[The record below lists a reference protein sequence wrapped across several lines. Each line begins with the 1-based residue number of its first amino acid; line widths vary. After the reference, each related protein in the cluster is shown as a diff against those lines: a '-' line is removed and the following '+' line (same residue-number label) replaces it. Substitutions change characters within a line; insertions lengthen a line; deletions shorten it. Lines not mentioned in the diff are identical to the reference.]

1 MVAGILKASSSKDDP
16 VDSEG
21 EAETSNGSVKKR
33 LFGRRLSRR
42 GSNASES
49 TELTEAN
56 TIVKEVT
63 FNLEQNQVFRI
74 KPLCRS
80 EEDKEKFFWVR
91 EVLKESKRE
100 GKQLTTSDDKAKAYI
115 RAFDSAFRQVHTERK
130 LGSDTLKEIV
140 VGISNGFRGLEQHT
154 CPSSMRRK
162 KMMKEHVLSVVSCY
176 QDEIFGSSTFSIGSM
191 GSSHTAL
198 SVSSAGTTRTHS
210 SASASGKSP
219 CKTLRAHASKL
230 SAGNRHFAAA
240 IGKADHMAVSNEES
254 LETGSTIAASSRR
267 ESLPGASPASSA
279 QIVSSKEQDQNR
291 GASV

>member
-1 MVAGILKASSSKDDP
+1 MVAGILKASPSKDDP

-21 EAETSNGSVKKR
+21 EAETHGSVKKR

-42 GSNASES
+42 SSDASES
-49 TELTEAN
+49 TVLTEAN

-63 FNLEQNQVFRI
+63 FNLEQNQVFRV

-80 EEDKEKFFWVR
+80 EEDKQKFFWVR

-115 RAFDSAFRQVHTERK
+115 RAFDSAFRQVHTDRK

-176 QDEIFGSSTFSIGSM
+176 QDEIFGSSTFSIASM
-191 GSSHTAL
+191 GSAHTAL
-198 SVSSAGTTRTHS
+198 SGSSSGTTRTTS
-210 SASASGKSP
+210 SASASGRSP
-219 CKTLRAHASKL
+219 SKTLRTHASKL

-267 ESLPGASPASSA
+267 ESLMGASPASSA
-279 QIVSSKEQDQNR
+279 PIVSSNEQDKNR
-291 GASV
+291 GSSV